1 MNKKKIIITSIVLV
15 ILIIISFSVYYFLT
29 REDKVTSLNLIEKQ
43 WIESNKNNVIDMSIL
58 SDIPILSYNG
68 EGLIMSFLSS
78 LNEQTNLSFNKV
90 SYNLGEEVKTSY
102 AFKLKDKIEDN
113 DILIYEDNY
122 ALITKESIYKSID
135 DLSITVGVLNDDL
148 QNINNYLFDSNIV
161 FKTYSTKNEMLA
173 DLDSDKINAVAILK
187 TTNLKDILTKNYK
200 IAYNISD
207 YKKYYVLSL
216 GNEDKLNNILIK
228 YYNKWKNDKYVT
240 TYNTYLEKDYFKFTE
255 VTDSDAVKFR
265 SKRYTYG
272 FILNSPYDDILDS
285 KLTGINN
292 SLISSFSSATNAE
305 ISYRKYDSIESLV
318 DAFNKNEIDFFY
330 GINNTTK
337 YAMDVYETSDVYTNN
352 LVILK
357 HTTNNTLIKSI
368 KSVSDIYTIKNSN
381 IEEYLDKNN
390 ITYISYSNMDELIKN
405 VNNNSIIIMDINN
418 YNYYKDKLKEYI
430 VCNIS
435 SYDSYHY
442 IIRDI
447 SDNRVFS
454 KLLDFYVT
462 YNDTEL
468 YVTDGLNSLI
478 NTPKGP
484 IILKYIAYIL
494 GSLLIILLF
503 ILSVL
508 KIKPKKKRK
517 KTNLSKE
524 DKLRY
529 IDTLTSLKNRNYLND
544 SVEKWDKSE
553 VYPQGIIIIDL
564 NNIAYINDN
573 YGHTEGDLV
582 ITEAAG
588 VLISN
593 QLEKTEIVRTN
604 GNEFL
609 IYLVGYDEKQIV
621 TYIKK
626 LNKELKEIK
635 HNFGA
640 AIGYSMILDEIKTID
655 DAINEATID
664 MRNNKDSKE

>member
-1 MNKKKIIITSIVLV
+1 M
-15 ILIIISFSVYYFLT
+15 
-29 REDKVTSLNLIEKQ
+29 
-43 WIESNKNNVIDMSIL
+43 
-58 SDIPILSYNG
+58 
-68 EGLIMSFLSS
+68 
-78 LNEQTNLSFNKV
+78 
-90 SYNLGEEVKTSY
+90 
-102 AFKLKDKIEDN
+102 
-113 DILIYEDNY
+113 
-122 ALITKESIYKSID
+122 
-135 DLSITVGVLNDDL
+135 
-148 QNINNYLFDSNIV
+148 
-161 FKTYSTKNEMLA
+161 
-173 DLDSDKINAVAILK
+173 
-187 TTNLKDILTKNYK
+187 
-200 IAYNISD
+200 
-207 YKKYYVLSL
+207 
-216 GNEDKLNNILIK
+216 
-228 YYNKWKNDKYVT
+228 
-240 TYNTYLEKDYFKFTE
+240 
-255 VTDSDAVKFR
+255 
-265 SKRYTYG
+265 
-272 FILNSPYDDILDS
+272 
-285 KLTGINN
+285 
-292 SLISSFSSATNAE
+292 
-305 ISYRKYDSIESLV
+305 
-318 DAFNKNEIDFFY
+318 
-330 GINNTTK
+330 
-337 YAMDVYETSDVYTNN
+337 
-352 LVILK
+352 
-357 HTTNNTLIKSI
+357 
-368 KSVSDIYTIKNSN
+368 
-381 IEEYLDKNN
+381 
-390 ITYISYSNMDELIKN
+390 
-405 VNNNSIIIMDINN
+405 
-418 YNYYKDKLKEYI
+418 
-430 VCNIS
+430 
-435 SYDSYHY
+435 
-442 IIRDI
+442 
-447 SDNRVFS
+447 
-454 KLLDFYVT
+454 LDFYVT